1 MGRFGKKFVSSRK
14 KCVRLGKKCVRL
26 GKKCVRL
33 GYDLLVL
40 GDKLMGS
47 RFQVP
52 NYIHVQIQQLNMSVC
67 SLERYFLNLSGQS
80 KRQLEYCTS
89 CTYNSCMIIQ
99 VVEENEKSGNYITI
113 YFLMFY
119 IVQRGKLI
127 RWKIFD

>member
-1 MGRFGKKFVSSRK
+1 MSD
-14 KCVRLGKKCVRL
+14 LGKNVSDWR
-26 GKKCVRL
+26 GNVSRL

-40 GDKLMGS
+40 GDKLIGS

-52 NYIHVQIQQLNMSVC
+52 KYIHVQIQQLNMSVC

-127 RWKIFD
+127 RWKIFN